1 MKRGVQVGHGHEGGD
16 PQARDPR
23 ARGSHDSHDSH
34 ARDPRPPEEE
44 AADEPATAPDP
55 DAVGGLLIELGEK
68 IRRAGTEGV
77 RILTDDE
84 VQRDQLAWFRAGWT
98 EHARATSPDRSDG
111 DRPDGPE
118 PSNGPGQ
125 HPDSEGFPVPPARL
139 LRFPERQPE
148 DHDHQDERRSRSTE
162 GPQEHHKTEE
172 LRLPV
177 VGAGES
183 RIRDLMPHRP
193 RLRRLREGEDEDE
206 GEDDGYTPPD
216 SP

>member
-16 PQARDPR
+16 PHARDPR

-44 AADEPATAPDP
+44 ADGPAAAPDP
-55 DAVGGLLIELGEK
+55 DAVAYTVGGLLIELGEK

-148 DHDHQDERRSRSTE
+148 DHDHQDERRSRYTE

-193 RLRRLREGEDEDE
+193 RSRRLREGEDEDN
-206 GEDDGYTPPD
+206 GDTPRDRP
-216 SP
+216 

>member
-1 MKRGVQVGHGHEGGD
+1 M
-16 PQARDPR
+16 AY
-23 ARGSHDSHDSH
+23 
-34 ARDPRPPEEE
+34 
-44 AADEPATAPDP
+44 T
-55 DAVGGLLIELGEK
+55 VGGLLIELGEK
-68 IRRAGTEGV
+68 IRRAGTDGV
-77 RILTDDE
+77 RILTDEE

-98 EHARATSPDRSDG
+98 EHARAMSP

-139 LRFPERQPE
+139 LHFPERQPE
-148 DHDHQDERRSRSTE
+148 HHDHQDERHSRYAE

-193 RLRRLREGEDEDE
+193 RLRRLREGEDEDN
-206 GEDDGYTPPD
+206 EDMPPD
-216 SP
+216 RT